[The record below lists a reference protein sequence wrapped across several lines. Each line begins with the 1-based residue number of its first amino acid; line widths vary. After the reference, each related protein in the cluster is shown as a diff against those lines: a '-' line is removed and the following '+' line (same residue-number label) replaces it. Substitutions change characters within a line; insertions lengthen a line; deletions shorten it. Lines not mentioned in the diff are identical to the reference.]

1 MRNIEIA
8 VVYDAN
14 GKCTHLSNVKMV
26 NKQELNKLTNEK
38 NKKDSERE
46 LLEKGFL
53 DELQGNTKT
62 IQKLLTRDLILAKSV
77 YDNFVDRGIIENDEN
92 FQQLW
97 YDFYFNGC
105 ELNLSQAPQEYKTIL
120 EKVGNF

>member
-1 MRNIEIA
+1 MEKKKLVAISKDETKVLI
-8 VVYDAN
+8 V
-14 GKCTHLSNVKMV
+14 KNVNEQEY
-26 NKQELNKLTNEK
+26 NKLLNKEHEN
-38 NKKDSERE
+38 DSKRE

-53 DELQGNTKT
+53 DELNGNTKT

-77 YDNFVDRGIIENDEN
+77 YDNFVDRGLIENDDN

-97 YDFYFNGC
+97 YDFYFNGG